1 MTVSEQERNYM
12 QNLLDIVDGKSTST
26 TVRKPPAKSLRESVG
41 TELAGP
47 GQVTS
52 ADVAAMHDV
61 LAKLENIT
69 DDLVHDPEPNQ
80 EFRQALQEQRNPR
93 GLSVG
98 SWQIA
103 VHEDAARLAGKQYYS
118 IHHTQTQQVI
128 ASDISLYETALRVA
142 RLLNQGEMVNSW
154 KVRELFE
161 QDDTYT
167 SHKIDAHRF
176 RIRSRKTQDQHQRQ
190 LYETRM
196 QASSDRAQQIRDQ
209 LKKQSGI

>member
-12 QNLLDIVDGKSTST
+12 QNLLDIIDGKSPTSAT
-26 TVRKPPAKSLRESVG
+26 SSPKTLSKPLNESVQ
-41 TELAGP
+41 LAGP

-52 ADVAAMHDV
+52 ADVQAMHNV
-61 LAKLENIT
+61 LSKLEHIT
-69 DDLVHDPEPNQ
+69 DDLVQDPEPNQ
-80 EFRQALQEQRNPR
+80 EFRQALQEQRNTR
-93 GLSVG
+93 GISVG

-128 ASDISLYETALRVA
+128 ANDISLYETALGVA
-142 RLLNQGEMVNSW
+142 RLLNKGEI
-154 KVRELFE
+154 RELFE

-176 RIRSRKTQDQHQRQ
+176 RIRSRKTRDQHQRQ

-196 QASSDRAQQIRDQ
+196 QASSDRAQQIREQ
-209 LKKQSGI
+209 LKKHLPI

>member
-12 QNLLDIVDGKSTST
+12 QNLLDIMDGKS
-26 TVRKPPAKSLRESVG
+26 PAGAQSSPKNLHAPLNESVQ
-41 TELAGP
+41 LAGP

-52 ADVAAMHDV
+52 ADVQAMHNV
-61 LAKLENIT
+61 LSKLEHIT
-69 DDLVHDPEPNQ
+69 DDLVQDPEPNQ
-80 EFRQALQEQRNPR
+80 EFRQAIQEQRNTR
-93 GLSVG
+93 GMSVG

-118 IHHTQTQQVI
+118 IHHTQTKQVI
-128 ASDISLYETALRVA
+128 ANDISLYETALGVA
-142 RLLNQGEMVNSW
+142 RLLNKGEMVNSW

-167 SHKIDAHRF
+167 HHKIDAHRF
-176 RIRSRKTQDQHQRQ
+176 RIRSRKTHDQHQRQ

-196 QASSDRAQQIRDQ
+196 QASSDRAQQIRDH
-209 LKKQSGI
+209 LKKHSPI